1 MDPGWGYAP
10 DVESPAI
17 AVWQRATILMVIM
30 QAALL
35 QLFIYDDTVLA
46 APEAAQIGAAEIAV
60 RLGMS
65 FILWRPMPVFV
76 RDRPMAEK
84 YSRAQELLYAYGIA
98 LICYLQGA
106 HMR

>member
-1 MDPGWGYAP
+1 M
-10 DVESPAI
+10 
-17 AVWQRATILMVIM
+17 T
-30 QAALL
+30 
-35 QLFIYDDTVLA
+35 
-46 APEAAQIGAAEIAV
+46 
-60 RLGMS
+60 
-65 FILWRPMPVFV
+65 VFV